1 MRMTSQREIIL
12 EELKKLKSHPTADE
26 LYHIVNKR
34 LPRISMATVY
44 RNLEQ
49 MSEAGIIKK
58 LEYSGR
64 QKKFDGT
71 THPHNHIHCIR
82 CGRVADVHTIQGSH
96 LHSLIVDAS
105 GFKVLD
111 DQVEFTG
118 ICPACQAALQDDEKQ
133 KHNTLNQNISISTE
147 DGLNI
152 KHKHR
157 RR

>member
-26 LYHIVNKR
+26 LYHVVKKR
-34 LPRISMATVY
+34 LSRISLATVY

-64 QKKFDGT
+64 QKRFDGT

-82 CGRVADVHTIQGSH
+82 CGRVADVYISQGNH
-96 LHSLIVDAS
+96 LHSLVVDAS
-105 GFKVLD
+105 GFKIID

-118 ICPACQAALQDDEKQ
+118 ICPECQARIKKDEEQKQ
-133 KHNTLNQNISISTE
+133 ERLV
-147 DGLNI
+147 
-152 KHKHR
+152 
-157 RR
+157 